1 MENVSAKYVTKM
13 EPVLK
18 NLNLEVHPGQ
28 KIGVVGR
35 TGAGKTSF
43 IKVFWKGLDL
53 CEGRMLIDGKDISR
67 IDLKYLRKEI
77 MVVSQETALFS
88 GTIRENLDP
97 QLEYLADRT
106 TQEFKDT
113 EKRIL

>member
-1 MENVSAKYVTKM
+1 M

-18 NLNLEVHPGQ
+18 NLNLEVLPGQ

-53 CEGRMLIDGKDISR
+53 CDGRMLIDGKDISR

-106 TQEFKDT
+106 TQKFKDT
-113 EKRIL
+113 EKRII